1 MQGLIVENKAN
12 LYKIQDENKKEY
24 VATARGKFKNE
35 NQSPV
40 VGDVVQFKII
50 EEEKNTEDIEKIN

>member
-1 MQGLIVENKAN
+1 M
-12 LYKIQDENKKEY
+12 KIKKEY

-50 EEEKNTEDIEKIN
+50 EEEKKYSSYRKN